1 MKIKKKKPTM
11 KMMEK
16 VINNLIINLEN
27 LAKRQYNI
35 EFIQDNYFEWKD
47 EKDEFKE
54 YIQRKAEEL
63 SKDRDSKG
71 VSDK

>member
-1 MKIKKKKPTM
+1 
-11 KMMEK
+11 MER

>member
-1 MKIKKKKPTM
+1 
-11 KMMEK
+11 MEK

-35 EFIQDNYFEWKD
+35 ELIQDNYFEWKD

-54 YIQRKAEEL
+54 YIQKKAEEL